1 MTYRPSFESSSFGTG
16 RLLSAIFPAGICGA
30 LSGMVFALLIG
41 LIFFGGD
48 YIRYLDSPFQFL
60 AALLAIPISFG
71 LFLILTTCV
80 CAFYIFVFGLPVAW
94 LLGDRIRNPASWFII
109 LPITL
114 LSTIQA
120 CYWSLGLNYSTF
132 PNDPSELDLLV
143 IAIAFGFALPA
154 AYFYR
159 RYLIA
164 FRDEEDLLD

>member
-16 RLLSAIFPAGICGA
+16 RLLSAVFPAGICAA
-30 LSGMVFALLIG
+30 LSGMVLAFLIG
-41 LIFFGGD
+41 VIFFSEAC
-48 YIRYLDSPFQFL
+48 IEYLDSPLDFF
-60 AALLAIPISFG
+60 AALFVIPISLG
-71 LFLILTTCV
+71 LFLILATFS

-94 LLGDRIRNPASWFII
+94 ILGDRIHEPVSWFII

-120 CYWSLGLNYSTF
+120 CFWSLGLKYSNF

-143 IAIAFGFALPA
+143 IAMAFGFALPA

-164 FRDEEDLLD
+164 FRDEEELLD